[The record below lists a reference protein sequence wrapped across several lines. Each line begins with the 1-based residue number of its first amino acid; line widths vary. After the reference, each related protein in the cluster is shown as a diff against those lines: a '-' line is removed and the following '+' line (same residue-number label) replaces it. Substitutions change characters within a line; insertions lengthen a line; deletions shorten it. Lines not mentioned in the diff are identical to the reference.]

1 VNNKKEW
8 TMVTDKNFEKALM
21 DSNNQRIMNKV
32 SGKYINSI
40 DYDELES
47 EKLIVLWECLKTYD
61 PERRKKF
68 TSFLYQ
74 KLDWRYKKILRERK
88 RRRPLFCDNLD
99 LKNSKDGLDV
109 EKRIVSHTDGLPK
122 HLKNV
127 IVQYY
132 LYNMTIEEIGREN
145 LYSRE
150 TARRLIKKA
159 LDKIKYVREQN

>member
-1 VNNKKEW
+1 
-8 TMVTDKNFEKALM
+8 MVTDKNFEKTLA

-32 SGKYINSI
+32 AGKYTNSI
-40 DYDELES
+40 DHDELES

-61 PERRKKF
+61 PSRGKKF

-88 RRRPLFCDNLD
+88 RRSPVFCDNID
-99 LKNSKDGLDV
+99 LKNSRDGLDT
-109 EKRIVSHTDGLPK
+109 EKRIISHTDGLPR
-122 HLKNV
+122 HLKKVV
-127 IVQYY
+127 IQYY
-132 LYNMTIEEIGREN
+132 LHNMTIEEIGKEN

-159 LDKIKYVREQN
+159 LSKIKYRWRKN